1 MGLGDLTSESDCTRN
16 NDCLVCHMAD
26 NFWCLYERENGK
38 MSGEVRSGGEREE
51 RGRGGW
57 GGEGR

>member
-26 NFWCLYERENGK
+26 DFWCLYERENG
-38 MSGEVRSGGEREE
+38 GEVRSGGEREE